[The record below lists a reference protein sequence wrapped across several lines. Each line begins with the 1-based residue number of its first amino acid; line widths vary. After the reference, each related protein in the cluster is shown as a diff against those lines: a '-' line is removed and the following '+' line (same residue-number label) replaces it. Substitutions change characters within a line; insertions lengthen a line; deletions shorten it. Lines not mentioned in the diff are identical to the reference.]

1 MTGMLDGKA
10 ALVTGGGS
18 GIGRATAIAMAREG
32 ARVAVSDLSKEGIDE
47 TVALINAAGGQSIAI
62 QGDVTDEADV
72 ANMVA
77 RTVSAFGR
85 IDCAFNNAGVAGR
98 SVGPPGQRIHEL
110 TQPSVAKMFS
120 VNLMGVFLCLKYEI
134 AQMLKQGDGGAIV
147 NTASIAGLVGLA
159 TSAHY
164 VATKHGVVGLTKS
177 AAIEYA
183 QDGIRVNCV
192 NPGYIKTPMTR
203 ETMDE
208 RYDEIIAKVPV
219 RRLGVPEEIAEAVVW
234 MCSDKASFMTGA
246 SHVIDGGTPLIISSQ
261 AEDSEDL
268 YYTFADISK
277 NLIKEEDYTVDE
289 KLKAI
294 SLTDV
299 GITKAE
305 SLLGISDIYTEK
317 GIKYVHHLETAVR
330 ARALYENNKDYVV
343 KDGEVIIVDS
353 FTGRLQPGRRWSEG
367 LHQAIEAKEGV
378 KIEKETRAVAS
389 ITFQNYFRFYNK
401 L

>member
-1 MTGMLDGKA
+1 MAGILDGKA

-32 ARVAVSDLSKEGIDE
+32 ARVAVSDLSKDGIEE

-62 QGDVTDEADV
+62 QGDVTDEAEV

-110 TQPSVAKMFS
+110 TQASVAKIFS
-120 VNLMGVFLCLKYEI
+120 VNLMGVFLCLKYEV
-134 AQMLKQGDGGAIV
+134 AQMLKQGGGGAIV

-159 TSAHY
+159 TSGHY

-192 NPGYIKTPMTR
+192 NPGYIKTPMTK

-246 SHVIDGGTPLIISSQ
+246 SHVVDGGYS
-261 AEDSEDL
+261 A
-268 YYTFADISK
+268 A
-277 NLIKEEDYTVDE
+277 
-289 KLKAI
+289 
-294 SLTDV
+294 
-299 GITKAE
+299 
-305 SLLGISDIYTEK
+305 
-317 GIKYVHHLETAVR
+317 
-330 ARALYENNKDYVV
+330 
-343 KDGEVIIVDS
+343 
-353 FTGRLQPGRRWSEG
+353 
-367 LHQAIEAKEGV
+367 
-378 KIEKETRAVAS
+378 
-389 ITFQNYFRFYNK
+389 
-401 L
+401 

>member
-1 MTGMLDGKA
+1 MAGILDGKA

-32 ARVAVSDLSKEGIDE
+32 ARVAVSDLSMDGIEE

-110 TQPSVAKMFS
+110 TQASVAKMFS

-134 AQMLKQGDGGAIV
+134 AQMLKQGGGGAIV

-159 TSAHY
+159 TSGHY

-246 SHVIDGGTPLIISSQ
+246 SHVVDGGYS
-261 AEDSEDL
+261 A
-268 YYTFADISK
+268 A
-277 NLIKEEDYTVDE
+277 
-289 KLKAI
+289 
-294 SLTDV
+294 
-299 GITKAE
+299 
-305 SLLGISDIYTEK
+305 
-317 GIKYVHHLETAVR
+317 
-330 ARALYENNKDYVV
+330 
-343 KDGEVIIVDS
+343 
-353 FTGRLQPGRRWSEG
+353 
-367 LHQAIEAKEGV
+367 
-378 KIEKETRAVAS
+378 
-389 ITFQNYFRFYNK
+389 
-401 L
+401 

>member
-1 MTGMLDGKA
+1 MAGILDGKA

-32 ARVAVSDLSKEGIDE
+32 ARVAVSDLSKDGIDE

-62 QGDVTDEADV
+62 QGDVTDEAGV

-77 RTVSAFGR
+77 RMVSAFGR

-110 TQPSVAKMFS
+110 TQASVAKMFS

-134 AQMLKQGDGGAIV
+134 AQMLRQGGGGAIV
-147 NTASIAGLVGLA
+147 NTASIAGLIGLA
-159 TSAHY
+159 TSGHY

-192 NPGYIKTPMTR
+192 NPGYIKTPMTK

-208 RYDEIIAKVPV
+208 RYDEIIAKVPA

-246 SHVIDGGTPLIISSQ
+246 SQVVDGGYS
-261 AEDSEDL
+261 A
-268 YYTFADISK
+268 A
-277 NLIKEEDYTVDE
+277 
-289 KLKAI
+289 
-294 SLTDV
+294 
-299 GITKAE
+299 
-305 SLLGISDIYTEK
+305 
-317 GIKYVHHLETAVR
+317 
-330 ARALYENNKDYVV
+330 
-343 KDGEVIIVDS
+343 
-353 FTGRLQPGRRWSEG
+353 
-367 LHQAIEAKEGV
+367 
-378 KIEKETRAVAS
+378 
-389 ITFQNYFRFYNK
+389 
-401 L
+401 

>member
-1 MTGMLDGKA
+1 MAGILDGKA

-32 ARVAVSDLSKEGIDE
+32 ARVAVSDLSKDGIE
-47 TVALINAAGGQSIAI
+47 QTVALINAAGGQGIAI

-110 TQPSVAKMFS
+110 TQGSVAKMFS
-120 VNLMGVFLCLKYEI
+120 VNLMGVFLCLKYEV
-134 AQMLKQGDGGAIV
+134 AQMLKQGGGGAIV
-147 NTASIAGLVGLA
+147 NTASIAGLIGLA
-159 TSAHY
+159 TSGHY

-183 QDGIRVNCV
+183 EDGIRVNCV
-192 NPGYIKTPMTR
+192 NPGYIKTPMTK

-246 SHVIDGGTPLIISSQ
+246 SHVVDGGYS
-261 AEDSEDL
+261 A
-268 YYTFADISK
+268 A
-277 NLIKEEDYTVDE
+277 
-289 KLKAI
+289 
-294 SLTDV
+294 
-299 GITKAE
+299 
-305 SLLGISDIYTEK
+305 
-317 GIKYVHHLETAVR
+317 
-330 ARALYENNKDYVV
+330 
-343 KDGEVIIVDS
+343 
-353 FTGRLQPGRRWSEG
+353 
-367 LHQAIEAKEGV
+367 
-378 KIEKETRAVAS
+378 
-389 ITFQNYFRFYNK
+389 
-401 L
+401 